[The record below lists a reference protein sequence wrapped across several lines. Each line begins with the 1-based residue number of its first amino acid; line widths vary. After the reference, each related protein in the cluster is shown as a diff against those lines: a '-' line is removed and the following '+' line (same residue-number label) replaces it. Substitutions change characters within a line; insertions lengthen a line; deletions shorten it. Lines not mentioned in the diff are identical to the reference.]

1 MKKFFRLVSL
11 FEGLSF
17 LLLLFVAVPLKYY
30 MGQPY
35 LVKLLG
41 MPHGILFLVYIFLG
55 VVVAMDEEWDFK
67 TTAMVLVASTVP
79 FATFYVD
86 HKLLRAASKIERQEL

>member
-17 LLLLFVAVPLKYY
+17 LLLIFVAVPVEYY
-30 MGQPY
+30 MGQSY

-41 MPHGILFLVYIFLG
+41 MPHGILFLVYILLG
-55 VVVAMDEEWDFK
+55 IVVAMDEEWDLK
-67 TTAMVLVASTVP
+67 TTAMVLIASTVP

-86 HKLLRAASKIERQEL
+86 HKLLRTVSKSKGLKF